1 MLDARTFSHLR
12 RNDYTQKRRTQI
24 FSCDTPID
32 PRSRAAVQKPSAPT
46 IADVAAAAGVSL
58 ATASRALAG
67 YGRVAAATIDRVR
80 DAADGLGYRPNEL
93 ARSMR
98 IGSTTTIG
106 LVVIADFTNAFF
118 DRVTKSIVD
127 TARAN
132 GYQVIISNTDEEISV
147 EFAAVQTMLDK
158 QVDGILVVPS
168 LHENSDHLLADQ
180 VNGKPVVLLDRYT
193 NDARLSSVTT
203 DDRLGTRRAVD
214 ESIALGH
221 RRLGFLISTV
231 GVDGF
236 TDRQPEAMISTV
248 RERVEGFRAGA
259 IVAGDRVLSE
269 QWRFAQDSAE
279 AAEGAIASMLDEPHP
294 PTVVFCSNNDMLIA
308 SLRVIAQR
316 GMRVGHDISIV
327 TVDDSPW
334 ASAFS
339 PGIAV
344 VARPVEEV
352 GEYAVRLLLERI
364 ADPGHEPVTIT
375 LPTEFIARGS
385 LAPPPAS

>member
-1 MLDARTFSHLR
+1 M
-12 RNDYTQKRRTQI
+12 
-24 FSCDTPID
+24 
-32 PRSRAAVQKPSAPT
+32 QKPSAPT

-98 IGSTTTIG
+98 IGSTSTIG
-106 LVVIADFTNAFF
+106 LVIIADFTNAFF

-127 TARAN
+127 SARAN
-132 GYQVIISNTDEEISV
+132 GYQVIISNTDEEIAV

-168 LHENSDHLLADQ
+168 LHQNSDHLLPDH
-180 VNGKPVVLLDRYT
+180 VNSKPVVLIDRYT
-193 NDARLSSVTT
+193 DDKRLCSVTT
-203 DDRLGTRRAVD
+203 DDRLGTRQAVD
-214 ESIALGH
+214 ESIELGH

-231 GVDGF
+231 GVDGY
-236 TDRQPEAMISTV
+236 TDQQPDAMISTV

-259 IVAGDRVLSE
+259 QEAGGRVLSE
-269 QWRFAQDSAE
+269 HWRFAQDSAD
-279 AAEGAIASMLDEPHP
+279 AAEGAITSMLDERNP

-308 SLRVIAQR
+308 SLRVIARR

-352 GEYAVRLLLERI
+352 GESAVRLLLERI
-364 ADPGHEPVTIT
+364 ADPGRDPVKIT
-375 LPTEFIARGS
+375 LPTEFIRRGS
-385 LAPPPAS
+385 LVAPRSAT

>member
-1 MLDARTFSHLR
+1 M
-12 RNDYTQKRRTQI
+12 
-24 FSCDTPID
+24 
-32 PRSRAAVQKPSAPT
+32 QKPSAPT

-67 YGRVAAATIDRVR
+67 YGRVAATTVERVR
-80 DAADGLGYRPNEL
+80 DAADSLGYRPNEL

-98 IGSTTTIG
+98 IGTTSTIG

-127 TARAN
+127 TARAH

-168 LHENSDHLLADQ
+168 LHENSNHLLSDQ

-193 NDARLSSVTT
+193 HDRRLSSVTT
-203 DDRLGTRRAVD
+203 DDRLGSRRSVD
-214 ESIALGH
+214 AAIALGH

-236 TDRQPEAMISTV
+236 TDQQPEAMISTV

-259 IVAGDRVLSE
+259 LVGGEAVLSE
-269 QWRFAQDSAE
+269 HWRFAQDSAE
-279 AAEGAIASMLDEPHP
+279 AAESAVASMLDAEYP

-308 SLRVIAQR
+308 SLRVFARR
-316 GMRVGHDISIV
+316 GLRVGRDISIV

-352 GEYAVRLLLERI
+352 GESAVRLLLERI
-364 ADPGHEPVTIT
+364 AQPTQEPVMIT

-385 LAPPPAS
+385 LAAPPTSA

>member
-1 MLDARTFSHLR
+1 M
-12 RNDYTQKRRTQI
+12 
-24 FSCDTPID
+24 
-32 PRSRAAVQKPSAPT
+32 QKPSAPT

-80 DAADGLGYRPNEL
+80 DAADALGYRPNEL

-98 IGSTTTIG
+98 IGSTSTIG

-118 DRVTKSIVD
+118 DRVTKAIVD
-127 TARAN
+127 TARTR

-168 LHENSDHLLADQ
+168 LHENSEHLLSDR

-236 TDRQPEAMISTV
+236 TDQEPSAMISTV

-259 IVAGDRVLSE
+259 KAAGGRVLSE
-269 QWRFAQDSAE
+269 QWRFAQDSAQ
-279 AAEGAIASMLDEPHP
+279 AAEGAIASMLDGPHP
-294 PTVVFCSNNDMLIA
+294 PSVVFCSNNDMLIA

-352 GEYAVRLLLERI
+352 GEAAVRLLLERI
-364 ADPGHEPVTIT
+364 ADPGHDPVTVT
-375 LPTEFIARGS
+375 LPTEFIPRGS
-385 LAPPPAS
+385 LAPPPPSSEN

>member
-1 MLDARTFSHLR
+1 M
-12 RNDYTQKRRTQI
+12 
-24 FSCDTPID
+24 
-32 PRSRAAVQKPSAPT
+32 QKPSAPT

-58 ATASRALAG
+58 ATASRALSG
-67 YGRVAAATIDRVR
+67 YGRVASATVDKVR
-80 DAADGLGYRPNEL
+80 DAANGLGYRPNEL
-93 ARSMR
+93 ARAMR
-98 IGSTTTIG
+98 IGSTSTIG

-127 TARAN
+127 TARAS
-132 GYQVIISNTDEEISV
+132 GYQVIISNTDEDITV

-168 LHENSDHLLADQ
+168 LHENSDHLLADH
-180 VNGKPVVLLDRYT
+180 VNGKPVVLLDRHT
-193 NDARLSSVTT
+193 NDRRLSSVTT
-203 DDRLGTRRAVD
+203 DDRFGTRRAVD

-231 GVDGF
+231 GVDSY
-236 TDRQPEAMISTV
+236 TDQPPEAMISTV

-259 IVAGDRVLSE
+259 IAAGDRVLSE
-269 QWRFAQDSAE
+269 QWRFAKDSAE
-279 AAEGAIASMLDEPHP
+279 AAEGAISSMLDDPLP
-294 PTVVFCSNNDMLIA
+294 PTVIFCSNNDMLIA
-308 SLRVIAQR
+308 SLPVIARR
-316 GMRVGHDISIV
+316 GLRIGHDISIV

-344 VARPVEEV
+344 VARPVEDV
-352 GEYAVRLLLERI
+352 GEAAVGLLLERI
-364 ADPGHEPVTIT
+364 AEPGRAPVMIT

-385 LAPPPAS
+385 LAPPVTRE

>member
-1 MLDARTFSHLR
+1 M
-12 RNDYTQKRRTQI
+12 
-24 FSCDTPID
+24 
-32 PRSRAAVQKPSAPT
+32 QKPSAPT

-58 ATASRALAG
+58 ATASRALSG

-259 IVAGDRVLSE
+259 IAAGDRVLSE

-352 GEYAVRLLLERI
+352 GESAVRLLLERI
-364 ADPGHEPVTIT
+364 ADPGQVPVTIT

-385 LAPPPAS
+385 LAAPASPE